1 MAERGIGSGL
11 RAARERIRRPRA
23 DEPEPL
29 AEPLAEAPADQR
41 YVADE
46 QDATDERDEPPEHA
60 DPSEVGELVEQ
71 IQRLIASRR
80 PPDGPITQPW
90 SLGVGDVFAE
100 HPKVPKKVRGLVRRL
115 DRLGGLRVTPEEI
128 AFDGDDVPWAK
139 VTEVRTRHLVDYV
152 FADAVQRQVESIPL
166 PWFPGRRRLLD
177 AFGQAMLTAT
187 IVTVKS
193 QLERLDADLRIPAEL
208 EYRGALGRRK
218 ELGAGVLAAVVLADP
233 AVNQAVVA
241 TARARGVPV
250 RASGDEMLSDAESR
264 AAAMRQKIAG
274 LEAELDRF
282 NKRFGRAG

>member
-1 MAERGIGSGL
+1 ME
-11 RAARERIRRPRA
+11 AAVRRPRA
-23 DEPEPL
+23 DEPEPT
-29 AEPLAEAPADQR
+29 AEPTAEAPAGERDA
-41 YVADE
+41 ADE
-46 QDATDERDEPPEHA
+46 PDEPPEHA

-80 PPDGPITQPW
+80 PPDGPVTQPW
-90 SLGVGDVFAE
+90 SLSVGDVFAE

-115 DRLGGLRVTPEEI
+115 DRFGGLRVTPEEI

-193 QLERLDADLRIPAEL
+193 QMEHLDLGLRIPAEL
-208 EYRGALGRRK
+208 AYRGALGRRK
-218 ELGAGVLAAVVLADP
+218 EVGAGVLAAVVLADP

-250 RASGDEMLSDAESR
+250 RASGDETLADAESR
-264 AAAMRQKIAG
+264 AAAMRRKIAG

-282 NKRFGRAG
+282 NKRFGRKG